1 MALPDYLRKKKGF
14 LEFKKNK
21 KWISWNPYRS
31 KLSAYVLAGGPEW
44 PFEEKSNILYLGAAE
59 GNTVS
64 FLSHI
69 CHGGRII
76 GVDIS
81 SVAMAELLVLVE
93 KRRNII
99 PFLGDAQLP
108 KKYSPHTGIPD
119 ILYQDVAQRD
129 QVEIFIRNY
138 DFFGPK
144 CGFLM
149 LKSRSSP
156 GKDNE
161 VFRDSERKMESR
173 FKKVDA
179 VDITKWAKGH
189 MAYYVE

>member
-14 LEFKKNK
+14 LELKKNK
-21 KWISWNPYRS
+21 KWMSWNPYHS
-31 KLSAYVLAGGPEW
+31 KLSAYVLAGGSEW
-44 PFEEKSNILYLGAAE
+44 PFEKRSKILYLGAAE
-59 GNTVS
+59 GNTIS

-69 CHGGRII
+69 CHEGRII

-81 SVAMAELLVLVE
+81 AVAMAELLVLAE
-93 KRRNII
+93 KRKNII
-99 PFLGDAQLP
+99 PFLGDAHFP
-108 KKYSPHTGIPD
+108 KKYRPHTSIPD
-119 ILYQDVAQRD
+119 IMYQDIAQRD

-138 DFFGPK
+138 DFFEPK

-161 VFRDSERKMESR
+161 VFRDSERKLKSR

-189 MAYYVE
+189 MAYYIE

>member
-14 LEFKKNK
+14 LELKKGK
-21 KWISWNPYRS
+21 KWISWNPYHS

-64 FLSHI
+64 FLSYI

-76 GVDIS
+76 GIDIS
-81 SVAMAELLVLVE
+81 SVAMAELLVLAE
-93 KRRNII
+93 KRKNII
-99 PFLGDAQLP
+99 PFLGDAHFP
-108 KKYSPHTGIPD
+108 KKYRPHTGIPD
-119 ILYQDVAQRD
+119 ILYQDIAQRD

-138 DFFGPK
+138 DFFDPK

-149 LKSRSSP
+149 LKSRSLP

-161 VFRDSERKMESR
+161 VFRDTRKKMETR
-173 FKKVDA
+173 FKKVAA
-179 VDITKWAKGH
+179 VNITKWAKGH
-189 MAYYVE
+189 MTYYVE

>member
-1 MALPDYLRKKKGF
+1 MKIKVITTWN
-14 LEFKKNK
+14 NK
-21 KWISWNPYRS
+21 FYKEY
-31 KLSAYVLAGGPEW
+31 AYHFMKTYNW
-44 PFEEKSNILYLGAAE
+44 PFELKSTILYLGAAE

-69 CHGGRII
+69 CHEGRII

-81 SVAMAELLVLVE
+81 SMAMAELLVLAE
-93 KRRNII
+93 KRKNII
-99 PFLGDAQLP
+99 PFLGDAHFP
-108 KKYSPHTGIPD
+108 TSYRRHTNIPD
-119 ILYQDVAQRD
+119 ILYQDIAQRD

-156 GKDNE
+156 GKDSE
-161 VFRDSERKMESR
+161 VFQDCEKKLEFR
-173 FKKVDA
+173 FKKVST
-179 VDITKWAKGH
+179 VDITKWSKGH
-189 MAYYVE
+189 MTYYVE

>member
-1 MALPDYLRKKKGF
+1 MALPDYLRKRKGF
-14 LEFKKNK
+14 LELKTNN
-21 KWISWNPYRS
+21 KWISWNPYHS
-31 KLSAYVLAGGPEW
+31 KLSAYVLADGSEW
-44 PFEEKSNILYLGAAE
+44 PFEKKSTILYLGAAE

-69 CHGGRII
+69 CHEGRII

-81 SVAMAELLVLVE
+81 SMAMAELLVLAE
-93 KRRNII
+93 KRKNII
-99 PFLGDAQLP
+99 PFLGDAHFP
-108 KKYSPHTGIPD
+108 NSYRPHTNIPD
-119 ILYQDVAQRD
+119 ILYQDIAQRD

-156 GKDNE
+156 GKDSE
-161 VFRDSERKMESR
+161 VFQDCEKKLEFR
-173 FKKVDA
+173 FKKVST
-179 VDITKWAKGH
+179 VDITKWSKGH
-189 MAYYVE
+189 MTYYVE

>member
-1 MALPDYLRKKKGF
+1 MTGVQTCALPIF
-14 LEFKKNK
+14 
-21 KWISWNPYRS
+21 
-31 KLSAYVLAGGPEW
+31 
-44 PFEEKSNILYLGAAE
+44 
-59 GNTVS
+59 
-64 FLSHI
+64 
-69 CHGGRII
+69 
-76 GVDIS
+76 
-81 SVAMAELLVLVE
+81 
-93 KRRNII
+93 
-99 PFLGDAQLP
+99 
-108 KKYSPHTGIPD
+108 
-119 ILYQDVAQRD
+119 AQRD

-189 MAYYVE
+189 TAYYVE

>member
-1 MALPDYLRKKKGF
+1 MALPDYLRKKRGF
-14 LEFKKNK
+14 LELKKNK

-31 KLSAYVLAGGPEW
+31 KLSAYVLADGPEW

-81 SVAMAELLVLVE
+81 SVAMAELLVLAE
-93 KRRNII
+93 KRKNII
-99 PFLGDAQLP
+99 PFLGDAHFP
-108 KKYSPHTGIPD
+108 KKYDPHASIPD
-119 ILYQDVAQRD
+119 ILYQDIAQRD

-138 DFFGPK
+138 DFFEPK

-161 VFRDSERKMESR
+161 IFRDSERKMESR
-173 FKKVDA
+173 FKKVNA
-179 VDITKWAKGH
+179 VDIRKWAKGH

>member
-14 LEFKKNK
+14 LELKRNK
-21 KWISWNPYRS
+21 AWISWNPYHS
-31 KLSAYVLAGGPEW
+31 KLSAYVLANGPGW

-69 CHGGRII
+69 CHGGRIT

-81 SVAMAELLVLVE
+81 SVSMAELLVLAE
-93 KRRNII
+93 KRKNII
-99 PFLGDAQLP
+99 PFLGDAHFP
-108 KKYSPHTGIPD
+108 KSYRLHAGIPD
-119 ILYQDVAQRD
+119 LLYQDIAQRD

-138 DFFGPK
+138 DFFEPK

-149 LKSRSSP
+149 LKSRSAP
-156 GKDNE
+156 GEDSK
-161 VFRDSERKMESR
+161 VFEKSEEKMKSR
-173 FKKVDA
+173 FKKV
-179 VDITKWAKGH
+179 VSTNISKWAKGH

>member
-14 LEFKKNK
+14 LELNKNQ
-21 KWISWNPYRS
+21 KWISWNPYHS

-44 PFEEKSNILYLGAAE
+44 PFEENSNILYLGAAE

-64 FLSHI
+64 FLSNI
-69 CHGGRII
+69 CHEGRII

-81 SVAMAELLVLVE
+81 SVAMAELLVLAE
-93 KRRNII
+93 KRKNII
-99 PFLGDAQLP
+99 PFLGDAHFP
-108 KKYSPHTGIPD
+108 KKYSPHTSAPD

-138 DFFGPK
+138 DFFEPK

-156 GKDNE
+156 GKDSE
-161 VFRDSERKMESR
+161 VFRDSERKMEIR
-173 FKKVDA
+173 FKKMDT

>member
-1 MALPDYLRKKKGF
+1 MALPDYLRKRKGF
-14 LEFKKNK
+14 LELKTNK
-21 KWISWNPYRS
+21 KWINWNPYHS
-31 KLSAYVLAGGPEW
+31 KLSAYILADGSEW
-44 PFEEKSNILYLGAAE
+44 PFEKKSTILYLGAAE

-69 CHGGRII
+69 CHEGRII

-81 SVAMAELLVLVE
+81 SMAMAELLVLAE
-93 KRRNII
+93 KRKNII
-99 PFLGDAQLP
+99 PFLGDAHFP
-108 KKYSPHTGIPD
+108 NSYRPHTNIPD
-119 ILYQDVAQRD
+119 ILYQDIAQRD

-156 GKDNE
+156 GKDSE
-161 VFRDSERKMESR
+161 VFQDCEKKLEFR
-173 FKKVDA
+173 FKKVST
-179 VDITKWAKGH
+179 VDITKWSKGH
-189 MAYYVE
+189 MTYYVE

>member
-1 MALPDYLRKKKGF
+1 MALPAYLRKKKGF
-14 LEFKKNK
+14 LELKKNK
-21 KWISWNPYRS
+21 KWISWNPYHS

-69 CHGGRII
+69 CHGGRVI
-76 GVDIS
+76 GIDIS
-81 SVAMAELLVLVE
+81 FVAMAELLVLAE
-93 KRRNII
+93 KRKNII
-99 PFLGDAQLP
+99 PFLGDAHFP
-108 KKYSPHTGIPD
+108 KKYHPHAGIPD
-119 ILYQDVAQRD
+119 ILYQDIAQRD

-138 DFFGPK
+138 DFFEPK

-149 LKSRSSP
+149 LKSRSAP
-156 GKDNE
+156 GKDSE
-161 VFRDSERKMESR
+161 VFEKCVKKLKSR
-173 FKKVDA
+173 FGRVDT

>member
-1 MALPDYLRKKKGF
+1 MVLPENLRKKKGF
-14 LEFKKNK
+14 LELKKNK
-21 KWISWNPYRS
+21 KWRSWNPYRS

-44 PFEEKSNILYLGAAE
+44 PFKEESRVLYLGAAE
-59 GNTVS
+59 GNTIS

-69 CHGGRII
+69 CHDGRII

-81 SVAMAELLVLVE
+81 SVAMAELLVLAE
-93 KRRNII
+93 KRKNII
-99 PFLGDAQLP
+99 PFLGDAHFP
-108 KKYSPHTGIPD
+108 NSYHPHTNTPD

-138 DFFGPK
+138 DFFEPK
-144 CGFLM
+144 CGLLM
-149 LKSRSSP
+149 LKSRSAP
-156 GKDNE
+156 GKDGE
-161 VFRDSERKMESR
+161 VFEKCVKKLKSR
-173 FKKVDA
+173 FGRVDT

>member
-14 LEFKKNK
+14 LELKKNK
-21 KWISWNPYRS
+21 KWISWNPYHS

-44 PFEEKSNILYLGAAE
+44 PFEEKSKILYLGAAE
-59 GNTVS
+59 GNTIS

-69 CHGGRII
+69 CHEGRII

-81 SVAMAELLVLVE
+81 SVAMAELLVLAE

-108 KKYSPHTGIPD
+108 KKYNPHTGIPD
-119 ILYQDVAQRD
+119 ILYQDIAQRD
-129 QVEIFIRNY
+129 QVEIFLRNY
-138 DFFGPK
+138 DFFEPK

-156 GKDNE
+156 GKDSE
-161 VFRDSERKMESR
+161 VFQDCKKKLELR
-173 FKKVDA
+173 FKKVST
-179 VDITKWAKGH
+179 VDITKWSKGH
-189 MAYYVE
+189 MTYYVE

>member
-1 MALPDYLRKKKGF
+1 MALPDYLRKRKGF
-14 LEFKKNK
+14 LELKTNN
-21 KWISWNPYRS
+21 KWISWNPYHS
-31 KLSAYVLAGGPEW
+31 KLSAYVLADGSEW
-44 PFEEKSNILYLGAAE
+44 PFEKKSTILYLGAAE

-69 CHGGRII
+69 CHEGRII

-81 SVAMAELLVLVE
+81 SMAMAELLVLAE
-93 KRRNII
+93 KRKNII
-99 PFLGDAQLP
+99 PFLGDAHFP
-108 KKYSPHTGIPD
+108 NSYHPHTNIPD
-119 ILYQDVAQRD
+119 ILYQDIAQRD

-156 GKDNE
+156 GKDSE
-161 VFRDSERKMESR
+161 VFQDCEKKLEFR
-173 FKKVDA
+173 FKKVST
-179 VDITKWAKGH
+179 VDITKWSKGH
-189 MAYYVE
+189 MTYYVE